1 MRRSTALVLV
11 VLGAALAGFVLS
23 SAAVRTQDEDAPT
36 EPSVAAGPQTAA
48 LDWRETFGPAG
59 AKLVFEVE
67 RLQVL
72 EDGWRVRLALTN
84 ETPIAYAIGDP
95 RPTLNLPFGLMLFE
109 TGDAAELERRNNGG
123 TLPTTRAATRYEPE
137 LPAIL
142 EPGASWRGTI
152 SAPGAL
158 VASSWVRV
166 VFGTLVAADAPPEGA
181 DDELEERVAWITDHS
196 HPLKR

>member
-1 MRRSTALVLV
+1 MRRSTALVFV

-23 SAAVRTQDEDAPT
+23 SAAVRPQDEDAPT

-84 ETPIAYAIGDP
+84 DTPIAYEIGDP
-95 RPTLNLPFGLMLFE
+95 GRTQNLPFGLMLFE
-109 TGDAAELERRNNGG
+109 TGDASELERRNNGG
-123 TLPTTRAATRYEPE
+123 TLPTTRAATRYEPD
-137 LPAIL
+137 LPPIL

-158 VASSWVRV
+158 VAGSWARV
-166 VFGTLVAADAPPEGA
+166 VFGTLVAVDEPRGDAG
-181 DDELEERVAWITDHS
+181 DEFEERVAWITDHS
-196 HPLKR
+196 HRLQR